1 MMTHTEHVSGS
12 RCLLVFLTG
21 GDLTVLLKEGLEIN
35 LDKLIG
41 GRDG

>member
-1 MMTHTEHVSGS
+1 MEKL
-12 RCLLVFLTG
+12 RQAD